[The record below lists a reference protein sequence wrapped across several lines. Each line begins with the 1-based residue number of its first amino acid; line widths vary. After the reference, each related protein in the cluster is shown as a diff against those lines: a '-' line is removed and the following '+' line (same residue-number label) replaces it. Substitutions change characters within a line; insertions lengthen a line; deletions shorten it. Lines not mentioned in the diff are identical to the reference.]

1 MTSPETHP
9 SLAEKVRPIGAGG
22 HVVAAAF
29 LGDCAIFA
37 TGEGEVLVAGA
48 SETRVK
54 AHGGAILAAASD
66 GERIVT
72 AGDDGRLIAVDRH
85 GRSETLTEAPGKW
98 IDHVALGPDGAF
110 AWSVGRT
117 AYARTRKGEHKLDL
131 PSTVGGLAFA
141 PKGLR
146 IAVAHYNGAT
156 LFYPNAPEAKP
167 ELLDWKGSHLGVLFS
182 PDGRFLITVM
192 QEPTLHGWRLADG
205 QHMRMSG
212 YPGRVRS
219 IGFTADG
226 KWLATSGAREVILW
240 PSQGKDGPMGKEPR
254 MLAPGQGETRVSAV
268 ACHPKQEIV
277 AAGYSDGMVMLV
289 RLADGALVLAR
300 RAAGSP
306 VSALAWR
313 GDGQML
319 AFGSEDGQ
327 AGLLALTYSSSA

>member
-1 MTSPETHP
+1 MTSPETLP
-9 SLAEKVRPIGAGG
+9 SLAEKVRPIGAGS

-29 LGDCAIFA
+29 LGECAVFA
-37 TGEGEVLVAGA
+37 TGEGEVLVAGG
-48 SETRVK
+48 SEVRVK
-54 AHGGAILAAASD
+54 AHSGAILEAASD
-66 GERIVT
+66 GDRIVT
-72 AGDDGRLIAVDRH
+72 AGDDGRLVAVDRH
-85 GRSETLTEAPGKW
+85 GKSEMLAEAPGKW
-98 IDHVALGPDGAF
+98 IDHVALGPDGAL
-110 AWSVGRT
+110 AWSVGHT
-117 AYARTRKGEHKLDL
+117 AFARTQKGECKLDL

-146 IAVAHYNGAT
+146 IAIAHYNGAT

-167 ELLDWKGSHLGVLFS
+167 ESLGWKGSHLGALFS

-226 KWLATSGAREVILW
+226 KWLASAGAREVILW
-240 PSQGKDGPMGKEPR
+240 PFQGKDGPMGKEPR

-268 ACHPKQEIV
+268 ACHPKHEML

-289 RLADGALVLAR
+289 RLADGALILAR
-300 RAAGSP
+300 RASGSP
-306 VSALAWR
+306 ISALAWR
-313 GDGQML
+313 GDGQVL

-327 AGLLALTYSSSA
+327 AGLLAL